1 MAKLRV
7 QRVSEELKREISDI
21 LRNNLKDPRISGIIS
36 VTDVSLSNDLSQAKI
51 YLSIYGSDAEQE
63 KTLKAIAGAA
73 GFIRSEVGARVKLRH
88 TPELSFHLDYSLAYG
103 AHINRVLSEIKKTER
118 DLNGE

>member
-51 YLSIYGSDAEQE
+51 YLSIYG
-63 KTLKAIAGAA
+63 TM
-73 GFIRSEVGARVKLRH
+73 R
-88 TPELSFHLDYSLAYG
+88 
-103 AHINRVLSEIKKTER
+103 NTE
-118 DLNGE
+118 NIEP